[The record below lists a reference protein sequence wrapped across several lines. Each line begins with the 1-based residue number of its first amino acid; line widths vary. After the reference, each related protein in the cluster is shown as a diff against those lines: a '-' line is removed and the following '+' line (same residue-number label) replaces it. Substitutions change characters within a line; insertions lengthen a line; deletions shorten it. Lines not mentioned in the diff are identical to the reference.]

1 MIEIVKYICDSIVDI
16 TLIICIAIGL
26 IKIVMLCIK
35 ECHEKKVLFDERDRK
50 TKWEENRLKRDTALS
65 GKESEIAFLQGEL
78 KRQQTETEN
87 IKKKIILIHL
97 LYNKLGKTPL
107 EDLEK
112 KMEEMEKFCETI
124 EKSMNIK

>member
-50 TKWEENRLKRDTALS
+50 TKWEENRFNSAS
-65 GKESEIAFLQGEL
+65 ESKKTFTDDIVFEL
-78 KRQQTETEN
+78 GVN
-87 IKKKIILIHL
+87 W
-97 LYNKLGKTPL
+97 N
-107 EDLEK
+107 
-112 KMEEMEKFCETI
+112 
-124 EKSMNIK
+124 